1 MGENMRLK
9 DLENYDTITIQ
20 THDNPDADAIASGFA
35 LYTYF
40 KDKVSQVSLIYSG
53 RNKIQKTDLR
63 LMVEKLGIP
72 IQYRALEAAPLKGL
86 LITVDCQYGAGN
98 ISCFKAESVV
108 VIDHHQQEI
117 ATDGLDGYEIVSNLG
132 SCSTLV
138 WKLLMDEQ
146 FPVNDNI
153 QVGTALYYGLYR
165 DTSQFTELYY
175 PLDRDMREAVSFDK
189 SIMYLLKNS
198 NLSLKELEIAGIAL
212 IRYIYNR
219 DFHYAIIRTHACDP
233 NLLGLISDFL
243 IQVDEI
249 HTCVV
254 YNHLDDGYK
263 FSVRSCVR
271 EVNASEFAQYLSQGI
286 GSGGGHTERAGGFL
300 YKSKYDRRYP
310 ALNGETY
317 FGNKMKQYFESFDII
332 DVSTGGLD
340 TEGMQRYE
348 GRREAVGF
356 VKASALL
363 PVGTQCVIRTIDGDM
378 QFLIDEKRYILM
390 DDSGRVKL
398 ISEEH
403 FLENYEPLS
412 GVCDIR
418 LEYTPRVK
426 DGATNGFMDLL
437 RHMQPCTSKR
447 AMCVLVRQLSRGVK
461 VFTPKAGDAYIL
473 GNPGN
478 YLVVNCEDIHDI
490 SIVEQSVF
498 HRLYRRI

>member
-1 MGENMRLK
+1 MRLR
-9 DLENYDTITIQ
+9 DLESYDTITIQ

-35 LYTYF
+35 LYSYF
-40 KDKVSQVSLIYSG
+40 KGKIRQVSLIYSG

-72 IQYRALEAAPLKGL
+72 IRYRAPEEAPLKGL

-98 ISCFKAESVV
+98 ISSFQAESVV
-108 VIDHHQQEI
+108 VIDHHQQEV
-117 ATDGLDGYEIVSNLG
+117 ATDGLTDYEIVPNLG

-138 WKLLMDEQ
+138 WRLLMEERY
-146 FPVNDNI
+146 PVNDNI
-153 QVGTALYYGLYR
+153 KVGTALYYGLYR

-189 SIMYLLKNS
+189 GIMYLLKNS

-254 YNHLDDGYK
+254 YNHVDDGYK
-263 FSVRSCVR
+263 FSVRSCIR

-286 GSGGGHTERAGGFL
+286 GSGGGHAERAGGFL
-300 YKSKYDRRYP
+300 YKSRYDRHYP

-332 DVSTGGLD
+332 DGSAGGIE
-340 TEGMQRYE
+340 TAGMERYE
-348 GRREAVGF
+348 GRQETVGF
-356 VKASALL
+356 VKASTLL
-363 PVGTQCVIRTIDGDM
+363 PAGTQCFIRTIDGDV
-378 QFLIDEKRYILM
+378 QFLIDEKRYILI
-390 DDSGRVKL
+390 DDSGRVKV
-398 ISEEH
+398 ISEEQ
-403 FLENYEPLS
+403 FNRDYEPLS
-412 GVCDIR
+412 GSFEIK
-418 LEYTPRVK
+418 LEYTPRLK
-426 DGATNGFMDLL
+426 DRTTNEFKDFIQ
-437 RHMQPCTSKR
+437 RMQPCTSRR
-447 AMCVLVRQLSRGVK
+447 AVRVLVRQLSRGVK
-461 VFTPKAGDAYIL
+461 VFTSKTGDAYLL
-473 GNPGN
+473 GNPGD
-478 YLVVNCEDIHDI
+478 YMVVSCEDTQDV

-498 HRLYRRI
+498 QKLYRRL

>member
-1 MGENMRLK
+1 MRLK
-9 DLENYDTITIQ
+9 DLEIYDTITIQ

-40 KDKVSQVSLIYSG
+40 RDRVGEVSLVYSG

-72 IQYRALEAAPLKGL
+72 IRYRAPEEGKLKGL

-132 SCSTLV
+132 SCATLV
-138 WKLLMDEQ
+138 WKLLMEEH
-146 FPVNDNI
+146 FPVNENI

-189 SIMYLLKNS
+189 NIMYLLKNS

-254 YNHLDDGYK
+254 YNHVDDGYK
-263 FSVRSCVR
+263 FSVRSCIR

-286 GSGGGHTERAGGFL
+286 GSGGGHAERAGGFL
-300 YKSKYDRRYP
+300 YKRRYERHYP

-332 DVSTGGLD
+332 DVSAGGLD
-340 TEGMQRYE
+340 TERMQRYE
-348 GRREAVGF
+348 GRQETAGY
-356 VKASALL
+356 VKASTLM
-363 PVGTQCVIRTIDGDM
+363 PSGTQCVIRTLDGDI
-378 QFLIDEKRYILM
+378 QFLIDDKRYILI
-390 DDSGRVKL
+390 DGSGRVKV
-398 ISEEH
+398 ISEEQFH
-403 FLENYEPLS
+403 ENYEPLP

-418 LEYTPRVK
+418 LEYTPRLK
-426 DGATNGFMDLL
+426 DKATNTFKDLVQ
-437 RHMQPCTSKR
+437 HMQPCTSKR
-447 AMCVLVRQLSRGVK
+447 AVRVLVRQLSRGVK

-473 GNPGN
+473 GNPGD
-478 YLVVNCEDIHDI
+478 YLVVNSEDLQDI
-490 SIVEQSVF
+490 SVVEQSVF
-498 HRLYRRI
+498 HKLYCAL